1 MSPFHKPGSKPR
13 RAPLSEERVMH
24 AMTIDDSYH
33 VIRTLAEGPGG
44 LTQCVTIDDAGPFVR
59 KKIPLRR
66 ANRSVWAALAD
77 CDCPR
82 VPRIAA
88 TYEMPDCFVVVYD
101 FVPGSTLDQEI
112 ESNGPLA
119 PDQAIQ
125 VVQQIAEALDAL
137 HESKIVHCDVTP
149 RNVVMAAD
157 GAHLIDLGIAQIE
170 GCKPEPDAHP
180 LGTWGFAAPE
190 QCGFAPVDS
199 RTDVYA
205 LARLLGFLLCGAD
218 PSTSD
223 YDKLLSDPDV
233 VPPLLKEVV
242 EQGSALEPSARFTSA
257 KVLAKAAVAALE
269 GEASAEAA
277 FTGSQAATAQNVAS
291 SAQAA
296 AAQAASS
303 KPSAQTAPAERT
315 AQTNVAN
322 PDTPDNAETPKA
334 EKKGFLG
341 RKGKDDRKKKDK
353 KHDEPEYF
361 TVHVDP
367 NKQAETSRGA
377 QASASY
383 YVQPGTAHSPQM
395 PFYDPEPQQSAPSS
409 NVIPAK
415 YVLIGALI
423 VLVVIALNLGFIL
436 GGLGKGD
443 GGSQSA
449 ATPSISQSATTADD
463 SAASDSASGESE
475 SAGDS
480 GGSSAPVAAP
490 EENPLVITEF
500 GWSPTNN
507 GYAYF
512 AFGLRNNSDDTAVQY
527 PAVMLVG
534 RDKAGNILFTSEE
547 VLNRIEPGET
557 QYHGFVCGNGT
568 KKPASIDIEVEDP
581 DGFGYISPR
590 EVSTFSFG
598 STHDTTN
605 SYGETTFAGEV
616 TYKGSES
623 KTDAAITLVLRDKR
637 GNIIYGDTTFVDG
650 LKNGQPKAF
659 DMTEYDLPDYAS
671 YELYGKCW

>member
-269 GEASAEAA
+269 GEASAED
-277 FTGSQAATAQNVAS
+277 VP
-291 SAQAA
+291 AQAD
-296 AAQAASS
+296 
-303 KPSAQTAPAERT
+303 
-315 AQTNVAN
+315 VAN
-322 PDTPDNAETPKA
+322 PGTPDNAETPKA

-616 TYKGSES
+616 TYNGSES